1 MTSKIIYH
9 NFQNTDVPA
18 SQKAPG
24 IVRAATHI
32 NTALNTTCIFLCGTC
47 VGISIL
53 ALVALWLG

>member
-9 NFQNTDVPA
+9 NFQNPNAPA
-18 SQKAPG
+18 SQKAPA
-24 IVRAATHI
+24 IVRASARI

-53 ALVALWLG
+53 ALIALWLG